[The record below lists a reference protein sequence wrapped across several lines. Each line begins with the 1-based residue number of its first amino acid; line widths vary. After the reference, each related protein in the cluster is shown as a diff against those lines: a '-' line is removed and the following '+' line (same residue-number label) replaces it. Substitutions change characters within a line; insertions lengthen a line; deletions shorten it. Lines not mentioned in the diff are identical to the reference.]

1 MVARATAAKYASL
14 RRKVLGWRGKWP
26 DVGKNMHKTNLTDG
40 FGCWESLTSVKCLG
54 IVKAVA
60 SPNNQL
66 PMRRGRRGI
75 LRSRMD
81 HQSPQSD
88 TCFRCNLKTSYG
100 ARRARFSY
108 SYSRCF
114 ELSLGGVNRELYR
127 VEYIA

>member
-66 PMRRGRRGI
+66 PMRRGDVESCVPGWATKVHRRTHVSGVT
-75 LRSRMD
+75 SRRRRVHD
-81 HQSPQSD
+81 VLASPIPIPAVL
-88 TCFRCNLKTSYG
+88 N
-100 ARRARFSY
+100 
-108 SYSRCF
+108 
-114 ELSLGGVNRELYR
+114 
-127 VEYIA
+127 